1 MNTPT
6 YIPVETLCL
15 HYQIEIAFLDRLLE
29 LQLIEV
35 QTIEETICIHEDHL
49 SDLERIIRLRDD
61 LGLDP
66 DNLDIVLHLLRK
78 VEHLQKEVGRLQS
91 RLRLY
96 E

>member
-49 SDLERIIRLRDD
+49 SDLELRCA
-61 LGLDP
+61 P
-66 DNLDIVLHLLRK
+66 DHHPGPPFPR
-78 VEHLQKEVGRLQS
+78 S
-91 RLRLY
+91 MLRLAP
-96 E
+96 